1 MANTPTQTAS
11 DTASKA
17 RKKKRAVKLRA
28 TSNGTRRKTKRSAP
42 EGMASQLYRQGRNAV
57 SGAVESGID
66 MGRSIPKLGRGLH
79 IRERGQSVYSM
90 MEERPLV
97 MGAVGL
103 GVGMVLA
110 ALLPSMSKYSRNRQY
125 H

>member
-1 MANTPTQTAS
+1 MANAATQTTS
-11 DTASKA
+11 ETASKA
-17 RKKKRAVKLRA
+17 RKKKRAVKLRS
-28 TSNGTRRKTKRSAP
+28 TSNGARRKTKRSAS
-42 EGMASQLYRQGRNAV
+42 EGMATQLYRQGRNAV
-57 SGAVESGID
+57 TGAVESGMD
-66 MGRSIPKLGRGLH
+66 MGRSIPKLGRSLH

-90 MEERPLV
+90 MEERPFV

-110 ALLPSMSKYSRNRQY
+110 ALLPSMSKYNRNRQY